1 VGSLGAEKENKERAR
16 LFFSG
21 MNEARIGRVGVAE
34 EWEETGEGRYPK
46 TGALEQTSQ
55 FKH

>member
-1 VGSLGAEKENKERAR
+1 MGSLGAEKENKERAR